1 MHQQEQDLL
10 GQVSRQRK
18 RIDLNDLAKY
28 TIFNANDCNGIPAQL
43 CSLNRGLH
51 TDSKSYKNWQSLMF
65 HTCPHTD
72 MAIGG
77 LRHATMPNKAGLA
90 Y

>member
-10 GQVSRQRK
+10 GQVSRLWK
-18 RIDLNDLAKY
+18 RIYLKDPAKY
-28 TIFNANDCNGIPAQL
+28 ISFNANDCNGIPAQL

-72 MAIGG
+72 MAVGG
-77 LRHATMPNKAGLA
+77 LTHATMPNKAGLA